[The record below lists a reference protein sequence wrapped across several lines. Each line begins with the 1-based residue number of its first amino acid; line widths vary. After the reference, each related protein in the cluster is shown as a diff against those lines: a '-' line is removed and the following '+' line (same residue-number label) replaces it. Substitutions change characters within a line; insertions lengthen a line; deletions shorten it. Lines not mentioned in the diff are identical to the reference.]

1 MIAALM
7 VFVSHSFAMS
17 SGTILTEPIS
27 RISRQQTDAGSIAVS
42 IFFIM
47 SGYLITMSFTRSRSI
62 LSFVINRALRILP
75 ALAVVLLVLTF
86 VAGPLLSV
94 EPMSIYF
101 RSPETYGF
109 FLVNLSL
116 YDARYYLPGVFLHNP
131 WPGSVDGS
139 LWTLHYEVACY
150 ALVLVLG
157 SLGLLNKYVTAALYL
172 AGLVALKMWFGGDR
186 VELGTF
192 FLAGAV
198 LYHWKPPLHR
208 GLAWAC
214 LALWVAALL
223 TGGFRPA
230 TATVGAYLVIYLA
243 LSPRVRLPNLARW
256 GDLSYGTYIW
266 AYPVEQLAAQ
276 LLGRHVTPPGIVL
289 LGLPVVLGLTLM
301 SWHFIEAPA
310 LALKRRWSY
319 PGVTAA
325 GTPVD
330 VRAGAR
336 RS

>member
-1 MIAALM
+1 MPGA
-7 VFVSHSFAMS
+7 
-17 SGTILTEPIS
+17 
-27 RISRQQTDAGSIAVS
+27 
-42 IFFIM
+42 IF
-47 SGYLITMSFTRSRSI
+47 
-62 LSFVINRALRILP
+62 
-75 ALAVVLLVLTF
+75 
-86 VAGPLLSV
+86 
-94 EPMSIYF
+94 
-101 RSPETYGF
+101 
-109 FLVNLSL
+109 
-116 YDARYYLPGVFLHNP
+116 
-131 WPGSVDGS
+131 PGSSSTPRGPARNGS
-139 LWTLHYEVACY
+139 LWTLNHEVACY

-172 AGLVALKMWFGGDR
+172 AGLVALKKWFGGDR

-266 AYPVEQLAAQ
+266 AFPVEQLAAQ
-276 LLGRHVTPPGIVL
+276 LLGRHVSPPGIAL
-289 LGLPVVLGLTLM
+289 LSLPVVLGLTLM
-301 SWHFIEAPA
+301 SWHFVEAPA

-319 PGVTAA
+319 PGV
-325 GTPVD
+325 
-330 VRAGAR
+330 AR
-336 RS
+336 WAPRCGGQPTSMSG